1 MGRRQFANRRSSYR
15 ASKDVG
21 LYVFSDNDAL
31 IENVNSVLKR
41 KGIIGVTDPSG
52 MVRYYIDGRKDISNA
67 ANRLQTAVTDFKDSP
82 YEKEEYDMRQLYD
95 LAAHRVFLDYDFDM
109 SLIGSNI
116 IYQIVCD
123 VIQSG
128 FSFAT
133 TLKEMCSAQNED
145 FVMSY
150 SQMVRNIRYSFSHSK
165 LSHMRSKSAVMFLA
179 VEVYNM
185 VKEMER

>member
-31 IENVNSVLKR
+31 IENVNNVLKR

-95 LAAHRVFLDYDFDM
+95 LAAHRVFLDYDFDK
-109 SLIGSNI
+109 IGRAS
-116 IYQIVCD
+116 C
-123 VIQSG
+123 
-128 FSFAT
+128 
-133 TLKEMCSAQNED
+133 
-145 FVMSY
+145 
-150 SQMVRNIRYSFSHSK
+150 R
-165 LSHMRSKSAVMFLA
+165 
-179 VEVYNM
+179 
-185 VKEMER
+185 ERV